1 MKKLKEELEEII
13 RSFSQQEHLTDS
25 IDGDDIGNIVDKIID
40 TFGLILKENDFDSTV
55 VEKGNHYLV
64 KFTSGNYGEVW
75 YNYHGQWMYQFRNVE
90 DSIEKIYTPKTK

>member
-13 RSFSQQEHLTDS
+13 RSFSYKEHLTDS
-25 IDGDDIGNIVDKIID
+25 IDGDDICDVVDKIID

-64 KFTSGNYGEVW
+64 KFTSGKYAEVW

>member
-25 IDGDDIGNIVDKIID
+25 IDGDDVGNIVDEIIN
-40 TFGLILKENDFDSTV
+40 TFELILKANDFDSTI

-64 KFTSGNYGEVW
+64 KFTSGNYAEVW